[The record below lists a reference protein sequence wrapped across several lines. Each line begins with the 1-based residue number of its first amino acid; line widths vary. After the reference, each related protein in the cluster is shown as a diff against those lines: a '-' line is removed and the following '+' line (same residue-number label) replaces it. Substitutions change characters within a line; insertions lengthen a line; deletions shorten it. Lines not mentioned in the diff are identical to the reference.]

1 MSAVSGYP
9 EPDPGSALE
18 DEGIPDQSD
27 ALPGKVIT
35 GDAQEDLPVPRDYP
49 IAVTDFGMTAE
60 EERAGESLEG
70 RLDRELPDV
79 DAAAGRG
86 DGDGQPYPEDPDERA
101 GRLAELPSET
111 GDGQDMWAE
120 NVGADSG
127 GFAPEER
134 AMHVDDS

>member
-1 MSAVSGYP
+1 MSTASGYP

-35 GDAQEDLPVPRDYP
+35 GDAQEDLAAPGDAP
-49 IAVTDFGMTAE
+49 IAAEDFGMTAE
-60 EERAGESLEG
+60 EERAGEPLDG
-70 RLDRELPDV
+70 RLARELPDV
-79 DAAAGRG
+79 SQHSGAA
-86 DGDGQPYPEDPDERA
+86 DGQPYPEDPEERA
-101 GRLAELPSET
+101 GRLTAPSD
-111 GDGQDMWAE
+111 DGKDQDLWGE
-120 NVGADSG
+120 DVGADRG